1 MKQSLFCGGESQLGD
16 LSVRPGSGTSF
27 VELVGVTISGPQFS
41 NLENEEA
48 PWDVFCFFVFFRHL
62 PALKL

>member
-48 PWDVFCFFVFFRHL
+48 PGMFFVFLFFSGIFQL
-62 PALKL
+62 